1 MEKLE
6 ALSLALRQK
15 AQGEADLMGL
25 DEEYARA
32 SNLRD
37 NTKSKINKYGTVSPL
52 SLVAD
57 VINQSR
63 GRKEMRELAPQRT
76 AARTAISDNAN
87 ALPLYQEQIAA
98 NKTAYDKT
106 QDVLAQSNTDKAAKE
121 SIRRF
126 GLTQATAKTKQDAL
140 DAKNKQDRLDKMNER
155 TNATYINPTSQE
167 TFTVQIGVNGQAQVF
182 DIDNKPTEM
191 NITDLVPYN
200 DWIAQQK
207 ALAKAEAESGSG
219 GLSLNAL
226 QTGLDK
232 LEKKIKP
239 VESMQLAVER
249 LDAVLAPYAKGGA
262 KEGEKIGGIG
272 GIGGMRGEGIT
283 GHIGDVWRYLDDA
296 TTSGQGDSAE
306 MSNAVAGVIAPII
319 RNQAGLAQTMSE
331 TKKVIDAYGL
341 QNISNEEDMLKAL
354 PYIKEAIKRDLDRI
368 NNTTMPEVR
377 KMYGDAAGPLN
388 AFDRNSKKL
397 DFSQRYDP
405 RLDTFDNAVRP
416 MAIPAPAGVDPMIW
430 GRYSPEKQ
438 QQYIDKFGG

>member
-98 NKTAYDKT
+98 DKTAYDKT
-106 QDVLAQSNTDKAAKE
+106 QDVLAQSNTDAAAKE

-126 GLTQATAKTKQDAL
+126 GLTQATAKAKQNAL
-140 DAKNKQDRLDKMNER
+140 DAKNKQDRIDKMDGR

-182 DIDNKPTEM
+182 DKDNKPTGM
-191 NITDLVPYN
+191 NITDLVPYK

-207 ALAKAEAESGSG
+207 ALAEAKSGG
-219 GLSLNAL
+219 GLSSTAL

-368 NNTTMPEVR
+368 NSTTMPEV
-377 KMYGDAAGPLN
+377 KEMYGNAAGALN
-388 AFDRNSKKL
+388 AFDRNSQNL
-397 DFSQRYDP
+397 DFTQRYDP
-405 RLDTFDNAVRP
+405 RPELNAVRP

>member
-1 MEKLE
+1 
-6 ALSLALRQK
+6 
-15 AQGEADLMGL
+15 
-25 DEEYARA
+25 
-32 SNLRD
+32 
-37 NTKSKINKYGTVSPL
+37 
-52 SLVAD
+52 
-57 VINQSR
+57 
-63 GRKEMRELAPQRT
+63 MRELAPQRT

-106 QDVLAQSNTDKAAKE
+106 QDVLDQSNTDAAAKE

-126 GLTQATAKTKQDAL
+126 GLTQATAKIKQDAL

-155 TNATYINPTSQE
+155 VNATYINPTSQE

-182 DIDNKPTEM
+182 DIDNKPTGM
-191 NITDLVPYN
+191 NITDLVPYK

-207 ALAKAEAESGSG
+207 ALAEAKSGGG

-262 KEGEKIGGIG
+262 KEGETIGGIG

-368 NNTTMPEVR
+368 NSTTMPEVR
-377 KMYGDAAGPLN
+377 EVYGNAAGNLN
-388 AFDRNSKKL
+388 AFDRNSQNL
-397 DFSQRYDP
+397 DFTQRYDP
-405 RLDTFDNAVRP
+405 RPKLN
-416 MAIPAPAGVDPMIW
+416 AIPAPAGVDPMIW